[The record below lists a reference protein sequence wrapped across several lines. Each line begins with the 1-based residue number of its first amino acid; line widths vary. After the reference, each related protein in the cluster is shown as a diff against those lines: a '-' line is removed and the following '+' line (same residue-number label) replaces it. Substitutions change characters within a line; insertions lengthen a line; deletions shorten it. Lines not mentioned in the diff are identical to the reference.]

1 MIVLNIY
8 LYEYQ
13 ITSSLMMLV
22 RIILLLYYELMIL
35 FHWSFMLYTWD
46 PKLHFKKSNSL
57 KGVCKEG
64 DG

>member
-8 LYEYQ
+8 MYEYQ

-22 RIILLLYYELMIL
+22 RIILLYYELMIL

-57 KGVCKEG
+57 KAPVKKF

>member
-8 LYEYQ
+8 MYEYQ

-35 FHWSFMLYTWD
+35 FHWSFMLYIWN
-46 PKLHFKKSNSL
+46 PQIVF
-57 KGVCKEG
+57 
-64 DG
+64 